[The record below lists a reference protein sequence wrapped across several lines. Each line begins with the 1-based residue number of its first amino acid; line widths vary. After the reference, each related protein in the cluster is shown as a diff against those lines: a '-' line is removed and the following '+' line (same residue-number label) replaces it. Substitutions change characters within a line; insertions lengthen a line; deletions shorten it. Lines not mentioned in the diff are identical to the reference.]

1 MKVYTNYHY
10 LTLLSSCQ
18 DQNQHFQGD
27 RILFL
32 KDRLDKG
39 FRDHDWF
46 FMKRWKFY
54 QIRSLEFRCVCPVN
68 ISAIPNSK
76 FDISESL
83 TTRELYNSW

>member
-46 FMKRWKFY
+46 FM
-54 QIRSLEFRCVCPVN
+54 
-68 ISAIPNSK
+68 
-76 FDISESL
+76 
-83 TTRELYNSW
+83 